1 MRTLCKVHPYEDL
14 RRLPELYEINNVL
27 PYTDECTGNGDEF
40 RPGEGCEPWG
50 VDAEPDR
57 RVHPFHEVERD
68 EEEFVACAHEEQS
81 TLFLR
86 TRSIWAAEACER
98 RKTHGI
104 IVVVP

>member
-1 MRTLCKVHPYEDL
+1 MRTLCKVHPYKDL
-14 RRLPELYEINNVL
+14 RRLPELYEIDNVL

-57 RVHPFHEVERD
+57 RGHPFHEVERD

-81 TLFLR
+81 TLFYARDQFGLR
-86 TRSIWAAEACER
+86 
-98 RKTHGI
+98 
-104 IVVVP
+104 